1 LKPSTLYTAVA
12 LVSRPFVRAVLRTR
26 WLGAE
31 NVPPS
36 GGAVLAANH
45 LSNFDAWPL
54 AIGLFPRYLRF
65 MAKEELFW
73 PPLGYALRALGG
85 FRVRRGRGD
94 REALS
99 TAVTLCREG
108 NVVAVF
114 PEGTRRGRRRADA
127 EAQAFT
133 GAARIALRADV
144 PLIPVAISGTDR
156 LSRLGPVS
164 VAYGAPIRVDDVAGV
179 DRRAAARL
187 ATSRLM
193 EEIARLE
200 ASIRRPR
207 A

>member
-1 LKPSTLYTAVA
+1 MKPSAFYSAVA
-12 LVSRPFVRAVLRTR
+12 LLSRPFVRSVLRTR

-54 AIGLFPRYLRF
+54 AIGLFPRHLRF

-73 PPLGYALRALGG
+73 PPLGAALRALGA
-85 FRVRRGRGD
+85 FRVHRGRGD
-94 REALS
+94 REALA
-99 TAVTLCREG
+99 TAVALCREG

-114 PEGTRRGRRRADA
+114 PEGTRRGKRPTDA

-156 LSRLGPVS
+156 LSRFGPIR

-179 DRRAAARL
+179 DRRSAARL
-187 ATSRLM
+187 ATRRLM

-200 ASIRRPR
+200 ASIQRP
-207 A
+207 AA